1 VLNLKTIID
10 GLPELSQRMVADAA
24 GMSPAAFCQLV
35 NRDAWPK
42 RLGMGEIRQR
52 IEDCLLTH
60 GVPREQ
66 LRDAFVRHGVA
77 KHETNY
83 THQAKAKFT
92 AASTAEPEQE
102 GIMLLRRQ
110 GLFPETKRH
119 FRLTRNPFLNDVQA
133 QDDVFMSADIRY
145 VREAMYATARHGG
158 LMAVAGE
165 SGSGKTIL
173 RRDLLDRLAREGK
186 PVLVIEPYVLGMED
200 TERLGKTLRS
210 THIAEAILRTVTPL
224 ATVASSPEAR
234 FRQVHR
240 ALTESKRAGNTHV
253 LIIEEAHD
261 LSTPL
266 LKHLKRYIELTDG
279 LTPLIGILL
288 IGQTELKTKLSESNY
303 QVREVVQ
310 RCELVELPPLR
321 GGDLPAYLRF
331 KFERVGIPDLDKV
344 ITEDGVE
351 ALRERLTGQSS
362 QRGRD
367 GVSLCYPLAVGNF
380 MVAALNTAAEIGAP
394 VVTADVVR
402 NV

>member
-1 VLNLKTIID
+1 MLNLKQIID
-10 GLPELSQRMVADAA
+10 GLDGVSHRQVADAA
-24 GMSPAAFCQLV
+24 GMSPASFSQLI
-35 NRDAWPK
+35 NRGTWPK
-42 RLGMGEIRQR
+42 RRGMGEIRLT
-52 IEDCLLTH
+52 IEDYLLAH
-60 GVPREQ
+60 GVTRDQ
-66 LRDAFVRHGVA
+66 LRNAFGPARTS
-77 KHETNY
+77 KP
-83 THQAKAKFT
+83 KP
-92 AASTAEPEQE
+92 AAPAAEHEQE
-102 GIMLLRRQ
+102 GTIMLLRRQ
-110 GLFPETKRH
+110 GLFPDTKRH
-119 FRLTRNPFLNDVQA
+119 FKLLRNPFQHDVQDPA
-133 QDDVFMSADIRY
+133 DVFLSPDIRY

-173 RRDLLDRLAREGK
+173 RRDLIDRLAREGK

-210 THIAEAILRTVTPL
+210 THIAEAILRTVVPL
-224 ATVASSPEAR
+224 ETVASSPEAR

-240 ALTESKRAGNTHV
+240 VLTSSKRAGNAHV

-279 LTPLIGILL
+279 LASLIGILL

-321 GGDLPAYLRF
+321 NDDLAAYLRF
-331 KFERVGIPDLDKV
+331 KFERIGVDLAQV
-344 ITEDGVE
+344 ITEDGIE
-351 ALRERLTGQSS
+351 ALRERLTGPANA
-362 QRGRD
+362 RGRD
-367 GVSLCYPLAVGNF
+367 AVSLCYPLAVGNF
-380 MVAALNTAAEIGAP
+380 MLAAMNTAAEIGAP
-394 VVTADVVR
+394 VVDAEVIR